1 MPDIDLVYEDRD
13 GVRRFFKEFTDPWD
27 EISIEIEDMIEAR
40 REAGLTDG

>member
-1 MPDIDLVYEDRD
+1 MPDIDLVYEGRD
-13 GVRRFFKEFTDPWD
+13 GVRRFKEFTGPWD